1 MGGNDDKQL
10 KRPSI
15 TDTSD
20 KMEKRRVSFPAAA
33 EEERYEEEAGEG
45 KEEEEK
51 ETISQDDDH
60 DDVEDVE
67 KEVELKRSS
76 ITEID
81 NSNVGDVKSSAL
93 RSTGQRKDTVED
105 KGNIPVKYQAY

>member
-1 MGGNDDKQL
+1 MVNVMFGNTIQVRMPWRQNTQTDK
-10 KRPSI
+10 
-15 TDTSD
+15 DTEAGD
-20 KMEKRRVSFPAAA
+20 VGPGEA
-33 EEERYEEEAGEG
+33 EEEECEEETGEG
-45 KEEEEK
+45 KEVEEK
-51 ETISQDDDH
+51 KAISKA
-60 DDVEDVE
+60 